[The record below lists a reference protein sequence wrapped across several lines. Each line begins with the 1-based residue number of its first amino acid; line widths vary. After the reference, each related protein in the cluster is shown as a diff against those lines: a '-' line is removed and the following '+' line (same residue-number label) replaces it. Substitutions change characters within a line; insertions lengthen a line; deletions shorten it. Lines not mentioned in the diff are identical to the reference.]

1 MEQLTRNV
9 SAITESQKLDALK
22 SHAPELLGLVNELK
36 EKVKELR
43 ERVMPIR
50 TMVTQM
56 VTASEDVD
64 DDIVDYLKVKQQMLL
79 SYCISL
85 TFYLYMKVQGQSIRD
100 HPVMRQL
107 LELRYAM
114 EKMRGLDGKL
124 KHQIDRLMKQSA
136 GILLIDRSRHI
147 MDTSTSTYRYSHTLP
162 FNLPITYPR
171 ASLAIYSDM
180 HPRIHPSSNHK
191 S

>member
-1 MEQLTRNV
+1 MEQLSRNV
-9 SAITESQKLDALK
+9 TTITESKKLEVLK
-22 SHAPELLGLVNELK
+22 THAPELVGIVHDLK

-56 VTASEDVD
+56 VTASEEVD

-136 GILLIDRSRHI
+136 GILGLLKYVHLH
-147 MDTSTSTYRYSHTLP
+147 YLP
-162 FNLPITYPR
+162 SKPCTT
-171 ASLAIYSDM
+171 
-180 HPRIHPSSNHK
+180 HP
-191 S
+191 